1 MHLNISCN
9 EFGIASR
16 CFTVI
21 ETSFSEIGGR
31 LLAKCEASGHMSEL
45 KPHFSDAK
53 RRPGGS
59 HTHTAAA
66 EHDVYC

>member
-45 KPHFSDAK
+45 KPHFRMQNA
-53 RRPGGS
+53 GLEG
-59 HTHTAAA
+59 HTAAA